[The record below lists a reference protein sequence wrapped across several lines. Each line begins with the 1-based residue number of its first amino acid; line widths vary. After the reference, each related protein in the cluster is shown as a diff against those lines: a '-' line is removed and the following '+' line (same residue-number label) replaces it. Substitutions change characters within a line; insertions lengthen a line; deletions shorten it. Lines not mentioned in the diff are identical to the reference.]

1 MDSRI
6 PANGNT
12 DQRGNIVPRSPGFKF
27 PINVPAKTLA
37 GMKSIEVN
45 ATNKK
50 HMNRFENLFKI
61 SKCNISLTS

>member
-1 MDSRI
+1 MESRI

-37 GMKSIEVN
+37 GIRNIEVN
-45 ATNKK
+45 AANKRY
-50 HMNRFENLFKI
+50 MDRFENLFKI
-61 SKCNISLTS
+61 SKCNIPLTS